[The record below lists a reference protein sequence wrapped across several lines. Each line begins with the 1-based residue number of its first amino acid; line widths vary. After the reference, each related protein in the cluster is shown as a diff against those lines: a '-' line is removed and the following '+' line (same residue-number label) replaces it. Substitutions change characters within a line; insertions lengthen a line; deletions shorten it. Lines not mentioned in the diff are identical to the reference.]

1 MRFYRAEISHYIIP
15 FLYILNCSG
24 ARVASSSSPHLL
36 LLSPTPDHTYMM
48 EKEHLL
54 PSRPSRDDS
63 DEQSKLEANADHYGH
78 EEDDDAQFFQQASQS
93 SRSQRFKALL
103 IIVASAMFFYSYV
116 IPILPSIP
124 VELTPDGL
132 RTPGRRPGTKGQPC
146 PHAKS
151 GRHIHGFMHNV
162 KLAMQ
167 QTKGVSSLENILD
180 PSAIEKIFEKLYLLV
195 PTAES
200 ARDSLQGLTSVT
212 HVAGT
217 KGDYDTAI
225 SVLEQWGNLLG
236 AKVSENSSEAV
247 FEAGSPES
255 IRHMT
260 STRESRGEEGHGKK
274 HHSRQGHSH
283 PLGEPTAW
291 VDTYSVW
298 LNYPISS
305 SLTLSKANET
315 SRPYFRAAL
324 KEDVLL
330 KDPTS
335 SDGLPTFHGYSKT
348 GKASGKVVYAAL
360 CTKQDFDRLE
370 ELDISVAGAIV
381 LCRYGGPFRGL
392 KVRLSAERGAVGTLI
407 YSDPLEDGD
416 VTEKNGLLAY
426 PEGPARNPSSVQRGS
441 VQAISIYPGD
451 AATPGAPSYRNA
463 TRIDPADADP
473 LPAIPSLPISYKD
486 ALPFLQALSGKG
498 KSAKEVGNGWQ
509 GAVPGVEEYWTGPSE
524 DVVEMDNQMTDIA
537 TPTDIWNTYAKIP
550 GVIEDELVII
560 SNHRDAWTFGAGDP
574 SSGTAVI
581 HEVVKGLG
589 TLVKKGWRPMRTILI
604 ANWDAEEYGLIGS
617 TEAAEDYPE
626 YFKEKAAIFLNLD
639 VGVAGSMA
647 QAGASP
653 SLVDLIVNA
662 ASEVA
667 DPSGNGTTISLEKPR
682 ALGSGSDYTAFLQN
696 LGIASADLGFQ
707 AGPSDAIYHY
717 HSNYDSFHWM
727 KEFGDPLFARSHAMA
742 LWMGLVTLRSA
753 QGLFLP
759 LNITNYASALDGYL
773 KKVEKI
779 APKGLDLRQL
789 RGVISTVV
797 DRAGDFE
804 AEKAEVA
811 EKIKRVLARPGSQ
824 SHRHH
829 KKPSRELRK
838 LFTQVRSIN
847 KRAMAFETSFLSK
860 DGKGLHK
867 RPFYQHLGVAPGRYL
882 GYGATTFPGLTES
895 ITLDG
900 GEGTQHEI
908 ERLVDVLR
916 SLGKSLKA

>member
-1 MRFYRAEISHYIIP
+1 
-15 FLYILNCSG
+15 
-24 ARVASSSSPHLL
+24 
-36 LLSPTPDHTYMM
+36 M
-48 EKEHLL
+48 EKQGLI
-54 PSRPSRDDS
+54 RSRDGSEDDDVKLQIAS
-63 DEQSKLEANADHYGH
+63 DEYTN
-78 EEDDDAQFFQQASQS
+78 EDDDAQFFQRASQS
-93 SRSQRFKALL
+93 SRSQRIRALL
-103 IIVASAMFFYSYV
+103 VIATSAFLFYSYIV
-116 IPILPSIP
+116 PILANIP

-132 RTPGRRPGTKGQPC
+132 RTPRPHRRPIGMNGRPC

-151 GRHIHGFMHNV
+151 KQHIHGYMHNA
-162 KLAMQ
+162 KLALQ
-167 QTKGVSSLENILD
+167 HTKEAGKSSFDAVVD
-180 PSAIEKIFEKLYLLV
+180 PSAIEKIFEKMYLLV
-195 PTAES
+195 PSAEG
-200 ARDSLQGLTSVT
+200 AKKALEGLTGVT

-217 KGDYDTAI
+217 KGDYSSAVA
-225 SVLEQWGNLLG
+225 VLEQWGDLLG
-236 AKVSENSSEAV
+236 AKVPENSSEAV
-247 FEAGSPES
+247 FEAGSAES
-255 IRHMT
+255 IRYMT
-260 STRESRGEEGHGKK
+260 STRESRAQEERG
-274 HHSRQGHSH
+274 SRHASPRHGHSH
-283 PLGEPTAW
+283 PLGEPTVW
-291 VDTYSVW
+291 TDTYSVW
-298 LNYPISS
+298 LNYPVSS
-305 SLTLSKANET
+305 SLTLAKANET
-315 SRPYFRAAL
+315 ARPYFRAAL
-324 KEDVLL
+324 KEDVLP

-335 SDGLPTFHGYSKT
+335 GDGLPTFHGYSKT

-360 CTKQDFDRLE
+360 CTKQDFERLE
-370 ELDISVAGAIV
+370 ELKISVAGNIV

-392 KVRLSAERGAVGTLI
+392 KVRMGAERGAVGTLI
-407 YSDPLEDGD
+407 YSDPLEDGAI
-416 VTEKNGLLAY
+416 TEKNGFLPY

-463 TRIDPADADP
+463 SRLDPADADP
-473 LPAIPSLPISYKD
+473 LPAIPSLPISYID

-509 GAVPGVEEYWTGPSE
+509 GAVPGVEEYWTGPS
-524 DVVEMDNQMTDIA
+524 DDIVEMDNQMTEIA

-581 HEVVKGLG
+581 HEVIAGLG
-589 TLVKKGWRPMRTILI
+589 SLVKKGWRPMRTILI
-604 ANWDAEEYGLIGS
+604 ASWDAEEYGLIGS

-639 VGVAGSMA
+639 VGVAGSAA

-653 SLVDLIVNA
+653 SLVDLIMKA

-667 DPSGNGTTISLEKPR
+667 DPSGNGTTISLKTPR

-707 AGPSDAIYHY
+707 AGPTDAIYHY

-727 KEFGDPLFARSHAMA
+727 KEYGDPKFARSHAMA

-773 KKVEKI
+773 TKVKKI
-779 APKGLDLRQL
+779 APKDLDLSQL
-789 RGVISTVV
+789 NDVIATVV
-797 DRAGDFE
+797 DRAEAFE
-804 AEKAEVA
+804 VEKAQVSD
-811 EKIKRVLARPGSQ
+811 KIKKALSRTGSL
-824 SHRHH
+824 SHHH
-829 KKPSRELRK
+829 KKPSPELRR
-838 LFTQVRSIN
+838 LFAEVRSIN

-860 DGKGLHK
+860 DGKGLSK

-895 ITLDG
+895 ITLDN

-908 ERLVDVLR
+908 QRLVDVLH
-916 SLGKSLKA
+916 SVGKSLKA